1 MKFLRSE
8 GRVVCL
14 LEREDALAT
23 PPAQLPQIDLLLVA
37 RHIRDEIEN
46 SHLWD
51 KLQEAVPHKSRIIE
65 W

>member
-8 GRVVCL
+8 GRIVCL
-14 LEREDALAT
+14 IEREDALNT
-23 PPAQLPQIDLLLVA
+23 PPSVLPKIDLLLIA

-51 KLQEAVPHKSRIIE
+51 QLKKAVPHESRIVE